1 VDALWGIVSTATLN
15 IAPDDASLALAA
27 KVFRTG
33 LLDSAP
39 AADVGHARA
48 PLGELHFTAARRA
61 LTAAGVDVRVGHR
74 VESVSPG
81 GEVRVR
87 TRDGAEVLRPEAV
100 VLAVPPRD
108 AFRLLPELADTPA
121 APAAELGTS
130 PILNVHVV
138 YDRPVTEHPFAAA
151 VNSPVQWVFDRTDS
165 SGLAAREPGRQ
176 YLAIT
181 VSAADEMIDTSSP
194 VLVDRFVRELG
205 QLLPRARRA
214 EVVDAFVTRER
225 HATFRQSVGS
235 NARRPAADVGLP
247 GVWLAGSWTATG
259 WPDTMESAV
268 RSGVTAAEQA
278 ASLVSRR
285 PNEVRA

>member
-1 VDALWGIVSTATLN
+1 
-15 IAPDDASLALAA
+15 
-27 KVFRTG
+27 
-33 LLDSAP
+33 
-39 AADVGHARA
+39 
-48 PLGELHFTAARRA
+48 
-61 LTAAGVDVRVGHR
+61 
-74 VESVSPG
+74 
-81 GEVRVR
+81 VR